1 MLITSENLRGIA
13 SSFYVL
19 FIFSLEDLHDP
30 APQDN
35 ATEPLLTQTLVDI
48 PTGIIESK
56 GPFYNCV
63 LHCKAFDWSEA
74 EGDHVVIETSIYK

>member
-1 MLITSENLRGIA
+1 MFF
-13 SSFYVL
+13 SF
-19 FIFSLEDLHDP
+19 FSLEDLHDP

-35 ATEPLLTQTLVDI
+35 ATGPLLTQTLVDI